1 MNTQQEWG
9 CFLQA
14 KCLPL
19 AISAPARTIFRS
31 QPRSLYL
38 SGRRGPARS
47 ALTFQQVRVH
57 VAQHVGDPQLLAGT
71 GATVDVQP
79 GRLSE
84 GSAQRGD
91 GQGTRQS
98 RGQATLRLLGQ
109 SAASRAPPPAPA
121 GQPCASG
128 GVHARGRPPSLRGR
142 CWSPRT
148 SAGRA
153 EPACPGEESKALG
166 SQEGRPAQRCE
177 GPQRGQGVGPGAKHR
192 QEGCRESGEGGRGR
206 GRGPWNGAAQVWNG
220 DPERAASQP
229 GPGQTGVGAPVSA
242 TDSRDTRLRGLG
254 QRVPKGRGS
263 DWAAGIGDPG
273 SRNSALGCDLW
284 PERTLPHT
292 DPCSSPVSR
301 PQGRYGAAPFRHGLC
316 SCLGQ
321 RDPRP

>member
-19 AISAPARTIFRS
+19 AISAPARTIFCS

-38 SGRRGPARS
+38 SERRGPARS

-79 GRLSE
+79 GRLGE

-153 EPACPGEESKALG
+153 EPACPGEESRALG
-166 SQEGRPAQRCE
+166 SQKGRPAQRCQ
-177 GPQRGQGVGPGAKHR
+177 GPHLRTGGGTWGQAQTGGLQGVGAGGQGAGTGPL
-192 QEGCRESGEGGRGR
+192 EWGCGG
-206 GRGPWNGAAQVWNG
+206 V
-220 DPERAASQP
+220 E
-229 GPGQTGVGAPVSA
+229 
-242 TDSRDTRLRGLG
+242 
-254 QRVPKGRGS
+254 
-263 DWAAGIGDPG
+263 
-273 SRNSALGCDLW
+273 
-284 PERTLPHT
+284 
-292 DPCSSPVSR
+292 
-301 PQGRYGAAPFRHGLC
+301 
-316 SCLGQ
+316 
-321 RDPRP
+321 